1 MYYSSSRA
9 CSAAAASCSA
19 PAAGGPANR
28 TTQSRTPSSY
38 SSRECVNC
46 CATAS
51 FSGSSKLGSR
61 ITRRISVST
70 APDTG
75 GTRVSLAGVCCGQ
88 AALPALQVRREG
100 KAWRRT
106 LADGV
111 RRAPA
116 PQHSRCKCLCKLAA
130 FAALS
135 LALALALHRN
145 IRMVHLGL
153 EPQLERFER
162 VALRKLDREVEQA
175 ALPARLRLRTSR
187 FRHRAGGQRAE
198 KRPRAAAPPRE

>member
-1 MYYSSSRA
+1 MA
-9 CSAAAASCSA
+9 
-19 PAAGGPANR
+19 
-28 TTQSRTPSSY
+28 
-38 SSRECVNC
+38 
-46 CATAS
+46 
-51 FSGSSKLGSR
+51 
-61 ITRRISVST
+61 
-70 APDTG
+70 
-75 GTRVSLAGVCCGQ
+75 
-88 AALPALQVRREG
+88 
-100 KAWRRT
+100 RT

-111 RRAPA
+111 RRTPA
-116 PQHSRCKCLCKLAA
+116 PQHSRCKCLRKLAG

-135 LALALALHRN
+135 LALHRN
-145 IRMVHLGL
+145 VRMVHLGL